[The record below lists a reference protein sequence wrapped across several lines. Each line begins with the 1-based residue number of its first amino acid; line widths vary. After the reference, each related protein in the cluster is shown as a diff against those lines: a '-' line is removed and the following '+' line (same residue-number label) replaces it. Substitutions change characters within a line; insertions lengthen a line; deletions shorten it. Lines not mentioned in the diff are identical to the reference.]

1 MIECEKKGHD
11 DMQKKMMKSN
21 KGWTVL
27 FNILFVVLI
36 LASLYMLY
44 SISLLNGIENKLRLI
59 GAIAIVVITVLLILL
74 SMRSVLKH
82 QKKRRIVLVILILL
96 YSILLVFVARN
107 VHVIIE
113 KLGRVSTTTTTYS
126 ASLVTL
132 STNKA
137 EKIEDIGSS
146 DIGMLKDETSVDG
159 NQIPKEIMKK
169 NKTISNNKVVYY
181 DDYISMLN
189 ALYENKIDYIFLPSG
204 YVLMFNS
211 LEGFEHLETETK
223 TLETLEKDVKSTIAK
238 GGNKIDKPF
247 TLLLMGV
254 DSEKENI
261 KGASFNGDSLMLIT
275 FNPTTLNTTIVS
287 IPRDTYVP
295 IACLNGRKNKITH
308 AAWGGESCMMST
320 IENFTGIKIDYYA
333 KINFK
338 GVVKLVD
345 ALGGIDVDVPI
356 DFCEQD
362 SNRDFGNLICLN
374 KGYQTLNGEQAL
386 ALSRHRKTIND
397 FIRGQNQQLVVKG
410 LMNKAKSIRSIDTIY
425 SLLDT
430 LSNNMETNMTTN
442 EILSF
447 YNVAKEILEKS
458 KETSNVDELLG
469 MQKLYISGFDA
480 MIYDYDSKLNAGTR
494 LRLYN
499 FVPYDG
505 SIKDV
510 VNAMKINLEL
520 ENPQMI
526 KTFEFDVDEPY
537 TETVIGKGT
546 YKGTSLYLLP
556 NFVGYN
562 QSKAI
567 AYGKEHGLKINVNT
581 VSSAQNEG
589 QVISQSLHD
598 GMDLNAINKN
608 VGLTITVSDGKGGTS
623 TSDDEKDVEL
633 PNFVGKLYN
642 GTTLSNFLERNK
654 TIRIILVKVSKGEKG
669 YDASKKGQIIS
680 QDKKAGTELESL
692 KGETITLKYID
703 PAEDKDD
710 DEDKKPSE
718 PNGGKDDEE
727 EQNPPDVEEKPNDP
741 DKGEEQDEKLPDEL
755 IP

>member
-1 MIECEKKGHD
+1 MIECEEKGYD
-11 DMQKKMMKSN
+11 DMQKRMMKSN
-21 KGWTVL
+21 KGWTII
-27 FNILFVVLI
+27 FNILFVILI
-36 LASLYMLY
+36 ISSFYMLY

-59 GAIAIVVITVLLILL
+59 GTIVIIVIAALFIFLSIL
-74 SMRSVLKH
+74 SILKH
-82 QKKRRIVLVILILL
+82 QKKRRIILAVLIIFYSGILIFLAAN
-96 YSILLVFVARN
+96 IHTV
-107 VHVIIE
+107 IE

-132 STNKA
+132 NSNKA
-137 EKIEDIGSS
+137 ENIDDIGSAS
-146 DIGMLKDETSVDG
+146 IGMLKDENSIDG
-159 NQIPKEIMKK
+159 HQLPKEIMKK
-169 NKTISNNKVVYY
+169 NKSISNNKVIYY
-181 DDYISMLN
+181 DDYVSMLN
-189 ALYENKIDYIFLPSG
+189 ALYEGEIEYIFLPSG
-204 YVLMFNS
+204 YVLLFQS
-211 LEGFEHLETETK
+211 LEGYEHIENETK
-223 TLETLEKDVKSTIAK
+223 VLDSIDKDIKSTIAK

-247 TLLLMGV
+247 TVLLMGV

-295 IACLNGRKNKITH
+295 ISCLNGRKNKITH
-308 AAWGGESCMMST
+308 AAWGGESCMIST
-320 IENFTGIKIDYYA
+320 IENFTGIKIDYYV

-345 ALGGIDVDVPI
+345 NLGGIDVDVPI

-362 SNRDFGNLICLN
+362 SNRDFGNLICLK
-374 KGYQTLNGEQAL
+374 KGQQTLNGEQAL

-458 KETSNVDELLG
+458 KETSKVEELLG
-469 MQKLYISGFDA
+469 MQRLYISGFDA
-480 MIYDYDSKLNAGTR
+480 MIYDYDSKLNAGTK

-510 VNAMKINLEL
+510 VNAMKVNLGL
-520 ENPQMI
+520 ESPKVI
-526 KTFEFDVDEPY
+526 KSFEFDVDEPY
-537 TETVIGKGT
+537 VETVIGKGT
-546 YKGTSLYLLP
+546 YKDTTLYLLP

-567 AYGKEHGLKINVNT
+567 AYGKEHGIKVNVNT
-581 VSSAQNEG
+581 VSSAQNAG

-598 GMDLNAINKN
+598 GMDVSAINKN
-608 VGLTITVSDGKGGTS
+608 VGLTITVSDGKGGNINNEEE
-623 TSDDEKDVEL
+623 EKDEFL
-633 PNFVGKLYN
+633 PDFVGKLYN
-642 GTTLSNFLERNK
+642 GTILENFTKNNP
-654 TIRIILVKVSKGEKG
+654 TIRIALVKISYGEKG
-669 YDASKKGQIIS
+669 YDSSKKGQIIS
-680 QDKKAGTELESL
+680 QDKKAGTALEKL

-703 PAEDKDD
+703 P
-710 DEDKKPSE
+710 S
-718 PNGGKDDEE
+718 EE
-727 EQNPPDVEEKPNDP
+727 EPDNKPTDP
-741 DKGEEQDEKLPDEL
+741 DEGEDIDKEETDEGTGAELPDEL
-755 IP
+755 NPGN

>member
-1 MIECEKKGHD
+1 MIECEKKGYD
-11 DMQKKMMKSN
+11 DMQQRMMKSN
-21 KGWTVL
+21 KGWTIL
-27 FNILFVVLI
+27 FNILFIILI
-36 LASLYMLY
+36 VSSLYMLY
-44 SISLLNGIENKLRLI
+44 SISLLNGIENMLRLI
-59 GAIAIVVITVLLILL
+59 GAIAVIVLAILLIVL
-74 SMRSVLKH
+74 SMHSVLKH
-82 QKKRRIVLVILILL
+82 QKKRRILFLILIIL
-96 YSILLVFVARN
+96 YSLLLIFVARN
-107 VHVIIE
+107 IHLVIE

-132 STNKA
+132 NTNKA
-137 EKIEDIGSS
+137 EKIEDVGASE
-146 DIGMLKDETSVDG
+146 IGMLKDESSVDG
-159 NQIPKEIMKK
+159 NQIPKEMMKK
-169 NKTISNNKVVYY
+169 NKSISSNKVAYY
-181 DDYISMLN
+181 DDYVSMLKD
-189 ALYENKIDYIFLPSG
+189 LYDEKIDYIFLPSG
-204 YVLMFNS
+204 YVVMFNS
-211 LEGFEHLETETK
+211 LEGFEHIGTETK
-223 TLETLEKDVKSTIAK
+223 VLESYEKNVKSTIAK
-238 GGNKIDKPF
+238 GGSKIDKPF

-308 AAWGGESCMMST
+308 AAWGGESCMIST

-425 SLLDT
+425 DLLDT

-469 MQKLYISGFDA
+469 MQRLYISGFDA
-480 MIYDYDSKLNAGTR
+480 MIYDYDSKLNAGTK

-510 VNAMKINLEL
+510 VNAMKINLEIESPKL
-520 ENPQMI
+520 I
-526 KTFEFDVDEPY
+526 KSMEFDVDEPY
-537 TETVIGKGT
+537 VETVIGKGT
-546 YKGTSLYLLP
+546 YKGITLYLLP

-567 AYGKEHGLKINVNT
+567 AYGKEHGLKINVNV

-608 VGLTITVSDGKGGTS
+608 VGLTITVSDGKGGTNS
-623 TSDDEKDVEL
+623 SKEEEDEVL

-654 TIRIILVKVSKGEKG
+654 TVRIVLVKVSKNDKE
-669 YDASKKGQIIS
+669 YDSSKKGQIIF
-680 QDKKAGTELESL
+680 QDKKAGTELEKL

-703 PAEDKDD
+703 PTEDTDDNENKDPD
-710 DEDKKPSE
+710 DNENNEEESEEKDPDETDED
-718 PNGGKDDEE
+718 EE
-727 EQNPPDVEEKPNDP
+727 ITFPA
-741 DKGEEQDEKLPDEL
+741 EL
-755 IP
+755 GP

>member
-1 MIECEKKGHD
+1 MIECKEKGYD
-11 DMQKKMMKSN
+11 DMQRRMMKSN
-21 KGWTVL
+21 KGWTII
-27 FNILFVVLI
+27 FNILFVALI
-36 LASLYMLY
+36 ISSLYMLY
-44 SISLLNGIENKLRLI
+44 SISLLNGIENTLRLI
-59 GAIAIVVITVLLILL
+59 GAIVIVTITALLIIL

-82 QKKRRIVLVILILL
+82 QKKRRIIFVILILL
-96 YSILLVFVARN
+96 YSIFLIFIARN

-113 KLGRVSTTTTTYS
+113 KLGRVSTKTTTYS

-132 STNKA
+132 NDNKA
-137 EKIEDIGSS
+137 ESIGDIGSAS
-146 DIGMLKDETSVDG
+146 IGMLKDETSVDG
-159 NQIPKEIMKK
+159 YQLPKEIMKK
-169 NKTISNNKVVYY
+169 NKSISNNKVVYY
-181 DDYISMLN
+181 DDYITMLN
-189 ALYENKIDYIFLPSG
+189 SLYEKEIEYIFLPSG
-204 YVLMFNS
+204 YVVMFES
-211 LEGFEHLETETK
+211 LDGYENIGKETK
-223 TLETLEKDVKSTIAK
+223 ILESLDKDVKSTIAK

-247 TLLLMGV
+247 TVLLMGV

-275 FNPTTLNTTIVS
+275 FNPTTLNTTILS

-295 IACLNGRKNKITH
+295 ISCLNGRKNKITH
-308 AAWGGESCMMST
+308 AAWGGESCMIST
-320 IENFTGIKIDYYA
+320 IENFTGIKIDYYV

-345 ALGGIDVDVPI
+345 NLGGIDVDVPI

-362 SNRDFGNLICLN
+362 SNRNFDNLICLE
-374 KGYQTLNGEQAL
+374 KGPQTLNGEQAL

-425 SLLDT
+425 DLLDT

-469 MQKLYISGFDA
+469 MQRLYISGFDA
-480 MIYDYDSKLNAGTR
+480 MIYDYDSKLNAGTK

-520 ENPQMI
+520 ENPKMM
-526 KTFEFDVDEPY
+526 KSFEFDVDEPY
-537 TETVIGKGT
+537 VETVIGKGT
-546 YKGTSLYLLP
+546 YKDTTLYLLP

-567 AYGKEHGLKINVNT
+567 AYGKEHGIKVNVNT
-581 VSSAQNEG
+581 VSSTQNEG

-598 GMDLNAINKN
+598 GMDLSAINKN
-608 VGLTITVSDGKGGTS
+608 VGLTITVSDGKGGKGNN
-623 TSDDEKDVEL
+623 SDEEPDEFL
-633 PNFVGKLYN
+633 PDFVGKLYN
-642 GTTLSNFLERNK
+642 GTTLANFNK
-654 TIRIILVKVSKGEKG
+654 KNPTIRIALVKVSKGEKG
-669 YDASKKGQIIS
+669 YDSSKKGQIIS
-680 QDKKAGTELESL
+680 QDKKAGTELDKL

-703 PAEDKDD
+703 PTEETDPDESDKEPDDDKNPDENKDSEDKDETG
-710 DEDKKPSE
+710 EDLP
-718 PNGGKDDEE
+718 
-727 EQNPPDVEEKPNDP
+727 
-741 DKGEEQDEKLPDEL
+741 GELVP
-755 IP
+755 

>member
-1 MIECEKKGHD
+1 
-11 DMQKKMMKSN
+11 MQKKMMKSN
-21 KGWTVL
+21 KGWTII
-27 FNILFVVLI
+27 FNILFVILI
-36 LASLYMLY
+36 ISSFYMLY

-59 GAIAIVVITVLLILL
+59 GAIGIVVIAFLLIIL

-82 QKKRRIVLVILILL
+82 QKKRRIILALFVLL
-96 YSILLVFVARN
+96 YSGILVFLAANIHTV
-107 VHVIIE
+107 IE

-126 ASLVTL
+126 TSLVTL
-132 STNKA
+132 NSNKA
-137 EKIEDIGSS
+137 ESIDDIGSAS
-146 DIGMLKDETSVDG
+146 IGMLKDENSIDG
-159 NQIPKEIMKK
+159 HQLPKEIMKK
-169 NKTISNNKVVYY
+169 NKSISNNKVVYY
-181 DDYISMLN
+181 DDFVSMIKS
-189 ALYENKIDYIFLPSG
+189 LYDEEIEYVFLPSG
-204 YVLMFNS
+204 YVVMFQS
-211 LEGFEHLETETK
+211 LDGYENIDKETK
-223 TLETLEKDVKSTIAK
+223 VLDTIDKDVKSTIAK

-247 TLLLMGV
+247 TVLLMGV

-295 IACLNGRKNKITH
+295 ISCLSGRKNKITH
-308 AAWGGESCMMST
+308 AAWGGESCMIST
-320 IENFTGIKIDYYA
+320 IENFTGIKIDYYV

-345 ALGGIDVDVPI
+345 NLGGIDVDVPI

-362 SNRDFGNLICLN
+362 SNRNFDNLICLK
-374 KGYQTLNGEQAL
+374 KGQQTLNGEQAL

-469 MQKLYISGFDA
+469 MQRLYISGFDA
-480 MIYDYDSKLNAGTR
+480 MIYDYDSKLNAGTK

-510 VNAMKINLEL
+510 VNAMKVNLEL
-520 ENPQMI
+520 ENPKMA
-526 KTFEFDVDEPY
+526 KSFEFDVDEPY
-537 TETVIGKGT
+537 VETVIGKGT
-546 YKGTSLYLLP
+546 YKGTTLYLLP
-556 NFVGYN
+556 DFVGYN

-567 AYGKEHGLKINVNT
+567 AYGKEHGIKINVNT
-581 VSSAQNEG
+581 VNSAQNEG

-598 GMDLNAINKN
+598 GMDLSAINKN
-608 VGLTITVSDGKGGTS
+608 VGLTITVSDGKGGKGNN
-623 TSDDEKDVEL
+623 SDTEPDEFL
-633 PNFVGKLYN
+633 PDFVGKLYN
-642 GTTLSNFLERNK
+642 GTTLTNFNK
-654 TIRIILVKVSKGEKG
+654 NNPTIRIALVKVSEGEKG
-669 YDASKKGQIIS
+669 YDSSKKGQIIS
-680 QDKKAGTELESL
+680 QDKKAGTELDKL
-692 KGETITLKYID
+692 KGETITLKYVD
-703 PAEDKDD
+703 PAENKEPDEPDNNENKEP
-710 DEDKKPSE
+710 DEDKDSDD
-718 PNGGKDDEE
+718 KD
-727 EQNPPDVEEKPNDP
+727 
-741 DKGEEQDEKLPDEL
+741 GEVTETLPGEL

>member
-1 MIECEKKGHD
+1 MIECKEKGYD
-11 DMQKKMMKSN
+11 DMQRRMMKSN
-21 KGWTVL
+21 KGWTII
-27 FNILFVVLI
+27 FNILFVALI
-36 LASLYMLY
+36 ISSLYMLY
-44 SISLLNGIENKLRLI
+44 SISLLNGIENTLRLI
-59 GAIAIVVITVLLILL
+59 GAIVIVTITALLIIL
-74 SMRSVLKH
+74 SMRSVWKH
-82 QKKRRIVLVILILL
+82 QKKRRIIFVILILL
-96 YSILLVFVARN
+96 YSIFLIFVARN

-113 KLGRVSTTTTTYS
+113 KLGRVSTKTTTYS

-132 STNKA
+132 NDNKA
-137 EKIEDIGSS
+137 ESIGDIGSAS
-146 DIGMLKDETSVDG
+146 IGMLKDETSVDG
-159 NQIPKEIMKK
+159 YQLPKEIMKK
-169 NKTISNNKVVYY
+169 NKSISNNKVVYY
-181 DDYISMLN
+181 DDYITMLN
-189 ALYENKIDYIFLPSG
+189 SLYEKEIEYIFLPSG
-204 YVLMFNS
+204 YVVMFES
-211 LEGFEHLETETK
+211 LDGYENIGKETK
-223 TLETLEKDVKSTIAK
+223 ILESLDKDVKSTIAK

-247 TLLLMGV
+247 TVLLMGV

-275 FNPTTLNTTIVS
+275 FNPTTLNTTILS

-295 IACLNGRKNKITH
+295 ISCLNGRKNKITH
-308 AAWGGESCMMST
+308 AAWGGESCMIST
-320 IENFTGIKIDYYA
+320 IENFTGIKIDYYV

-345 ALGGIDVDVPI
+345 NLGGIDVDVPI

-362 SNRDFGNLICLN
+362 SNRNFDNLICLE
-374 KGYQTLNGEQAL
+374 KGPQTLNGEQAL

-425 SLLDT
+425 DLLDT

-469 MQKLYISGFDA
+469 MQRLYISGFDA
-480 MIYDYDSKLNAGTR
+480 MIYDYDSKLNAGTK

-520 ENPQMI
+520 ENPKMM
-526 KTFEFDVDEPY
+526 KSFEFDVDEPY
-537 TETVIGKGT
+537 VETVIGKGT
-546 YKGTSLYLLP
+546 YKDTTLYLLP

-567 AYGKEHGLKINVNT
+567 AYGKEHGIKVNVNT
-581 VSSAQNEG
+581 VSSTQNEG

-598 GMDLNAINKN
+598 GMDLSAINKN
-608 VGLTITVSDGKGGTS
+608 VGLTITVSDGKGGKGNN
-623 TSDDEKDVEL
+623 SDEEPDEFL
-633 PNFVGKLYN
+633 PDFVGKLYN
-642 GTTLSNFLERNK
+642 GTTLANFNK
-654 TIRIILVKVSKGEKG
+654 KNPTIRIALVKVSKGEKG
-669 YDASKKGQIIS
+669 YDSSKKGQIIS
-680 QDKKAGTELESL
+680 QDKKAGTELDKL

-703 PAEDKDD
+703 PTEETDPDESDKEPDDDKNPDENKDSEDKDETG
-710 DEDKKPSE
+710 EDLP
-718 PNGGKDDEE
+718 
-727 EQNPPDVEEKPNDP
+727 
-741 DKGEEQDEKLPDEL
+741 GELVP
-755 IP
+755 

>member
-1 MIECEKKGHD
+1 MIECEKKGYD
-11 DMQKKMMKSN
+11 DMQQRMMKSN
-21 KGWTVL
+21 KGWTIL
-27 FNILFVVLI
+27 FNILFIILI
-36 LASLYMLY
+36 VSSLYMLY
-44 SISLLNGIENKLRLI
+44 SISLLNGIENMLRLI
-59 GAIAIVVITVLLILL
+59 GAIAVIVLAILLIVL
-74 SMRSVLKH
+74 SMHSVLKH
-82 QKKRRIVLVILILL
+82 QKKRRILFLILIIL
-96 YSILLVFVARN
+96 YSLLLIFVARN
-107 VHVIIE
+107 IHLVIE

-132 STNKA
+132 NTNKA
-137 EKIEDIGSS
+137 EKIEDVGASE
-146 DIGMLKDETSVDG
+146 IGMLKDESSVDG
-159 NQIPKEIMKK
+159 NQIPKEMMKK
-169 NKTISNNKVVYY
+169 NKSISSNKVAYY
-181 DDYISMLN
+181 DDYVSMLKD
-189 ALYENKIDYIFLPSG
+189 LYDEKIDYIFLPSG
-204 YVLMFNS
+204 YVVMFNS
-211 LEGFEHLETETK
+211 LEGFEHIGTETK
-223 TLETLEKDVKSTIAK
+223 VLESYEKNVKSTIAK
-238 GGNKIDKPF
+238 GGSKIDKPF

-308 AAWGGESCMMST
+308 AAWGGESCMIST

-425 SLLDT
+425 DLLDT

-458 KETSNVDELLG
+458 KETSNIDELLG
-469 MQKLYISGFDA
+469 MQRLYISGFDA
-480 MIYDYDSKLNAGTR
+480 MIYDYDSKLNAGTK

-510 VNAMKINLEL
+510 VNAMKINLEIESPKL
-520 ENPQMI
+520 I
-526 KTFEFDVDEPY
+526 KSMEFDVDEPY
-537 TETVIGKGT
+537 VETVIGKGT
-546 YKGTSLYLLP
+546 YKGITLYLLP

-567 AYGKEHGLKINVNT
+567 AYGKEHGLKINVNV

-608 VGLTITVSDGKGGTS
+608 VGLTITVSDGKGGTNS
-623 TSDDEKDVEL
+623 SKEEEDEVL

-654 TIRIILVKVSKGEKG
+654 TVRIVLVKVSKNDKE
-669 YDASKKGQIIS
+669 YDSSKKGQIIF
-680 QDKKAGTELESL
+680 QDKKAGTELEKL

-703 PAEDKDD
+703 PTEDTDDNENKDPD
-710 DEDKKPSE
+710 DNENNEEESE
-718 PNGGKDDEE
+718 EKDPDETGEDEE
-727 EQNPPDVEEKPNDP
+727 ITFPA
-741 DKGEEQDEKLPDEL
+741 EL
-755 IP
+755 GP

>member
-1 MIECEKKGHD
+1 
-11 DMQKKMMKSN
+11 MQRRMMKSN
-21 KGWTVL
+21 KGWTII
-27 FNILFVVLI
+27 FNILFVALI
-36 LASLYMLY
+36 ISSLYMLY
-44 SISLLNGIENKLRLI
+44 SISLLNGIENTLRLI
-59 GAIAIVVITVLLILL
+59 GAIVIVTITALLIIL
-74 SMRSVLKH
+74 SMRSVWKH
-82 QKKRRIVLVILILL
+82 QKKRRIIFVILILL
-96 YSILLVFVARN
+96 YSIFLIFVARN

-113 KLGRVSTTTTTYS
+113 KLGRVSTKTTTYS

-132 STNKA
+132 NDNKA
-137 EKIEDIGSS
+137 ESIGDIGSAS
-146 DIGMLKDETSVDG
+146 IGMLKDETSVDG
-159 NQIPKEIMKK
+159 YQLPKEIMKK
-169 NKTISNNKVVYY
+169 NKSISNNKVVYY
-181 DDYISMLN
+181 DDYITMLN
-189 ALYENKIDYIFLPSG
+189 SLYEKEIEYIFLPSG
-204 YVLMFNS
+204 YVVMFES
-211 LEGFEHLETETK
+211 LDGYENIGKETK
-223 TLETLEKDVKSTIAK
+223 ILESLDKDVKSTIAK

-247 TLLLMGV
+247 TVLLMGV

-275 FNPTTLNTTIVS
+275 FNPTTLNTTILS

-295 IACLNGRKNKITH
+295 ISCLNGRKNKITH
-308 AAWGGESCMMST
+308 AAWGGESCMIST
-320 IENFTGIKIDYYA
+320 IENFTGIKIDYYV

-345 ALGGIDVDVPI
+345 NLGGIDVDVPI

-362 SNRDFGNLICLN
+362 SNRNFDNLICLE
-374 KGYQTLNGEQAL
+374 KGPQTLNGEQAL

-425 SLLDT
+425 DLLDT

-469 MQKLYISGFDA
+469 MQRLYISGFDA
-480 MIYDYDSKLNAGTR
+480 MIYDYDSKLNAGTK

-520 ENPQMI
+520 ENPKMM
-526 KTFEFDVDEPY
+526 KSFEFDVDEPY
-537 TETVIGKGT
+537 VETVIGKGT
-546 YKGTSLYLLP
+546 YKDTTLYLLP

-567 AYGKEHGLKINVNT
+567 AYGKEHGIKVNVNT
-581 VSSAQNEG
+581 VSSTQNEG

-598 GMDLNAINKN
+598 GMDLSAINKN
-608 VGLTITVSDGKGGTS
+608 VGLTITVSDGKGGKGNN
-623 TSDDEKDVEL
+623 SDEEPDEFL
-633 PNFVGKLYN
+633 PDFVGKLYN
-642 GTTLSNFLERNK
+642 GTTLANFNK
-654 TIRIILVKVSKGEKG
+654 KNPTIRIALVKVSKGEKG
-669 YDASKKGQIIS
+669 YDSSKKGQIIS
-680 QDKKAGTELESL
+680 QDKKAGTELDKL

-703 PAEDKDD
+703 PTEETDPDESDKEPDDDKNPDENKDSEDKDETG
-710 DEDKKPSE
+710 EDLP
-718 PNGGKDDEE
+718 
-727 EQNPPDVEEKPNDP
+727 
-741 DKGEEQDEKLPDEL
+741 GELVP
-755 IP
+755 